1 MKKVNLVVPIIIVG
15 ALVAGAVLL
24 IRNYSTI
31 GWNDYGSYHM
41 GPGMMGSWGMGSW
54 GMGVMMLLVWG
65 LVLVI
70 LIQLINRLI
79 NPGSNKN
86 SATDGKP
93 DAVELLKQRYAKGEL
108 NQGEFKTMIHNLKN
122 TI

>member
-1 MKKVNLVVPIIIVG
+1 MKKINLVVPIIIVG

-24 IRNYSTI
+24 FRNYSTI

-41 GPGMMGSWGMGSW
+41 GPGMMGSWGMG
-54 GMGVMMLLVWG
+54 VMMLLVWG

-70 LIQLINRLI
+70 LIQLISRLI
-79 NPGSNKN
+79 YPGSNKT
-86 SATDGKP
+86 SDTDGKP

>member
-1 MKKVNLVVPIIIVG
+1 MKKINLVVPIIIVG

-24 IRNYSTI
+24 FRNYSTI

-41 GPGMMGSWGMGSW
+41 GPGMMGSG
-54 GMGVMMLLVWG
+54 GMGVMMLIVWG

-70 LIQLINRLI
+70 LFQLINRLI
-79 NPGSNKN
+79 RPGSNKT